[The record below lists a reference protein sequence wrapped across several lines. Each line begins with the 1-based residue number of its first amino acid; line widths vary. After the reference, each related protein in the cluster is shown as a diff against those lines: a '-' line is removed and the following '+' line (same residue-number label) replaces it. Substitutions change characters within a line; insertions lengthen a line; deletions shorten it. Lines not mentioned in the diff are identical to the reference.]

1 MTPIL
6 QKGSAMSIAS
16 CFVNRIRMIISS
28 ELGKDIE
35 KNVFVLSRAWDWKK
49 ILSPNEESNLRPS
62 DSTLRWSTSEPQT
75 LYVSKAH
82 YEVIYGNRL
91 HTLG

>member
-6 QKGSAMSIAS
+6 QTGSAMSIAS

-35 KNVFVLSRAWDWKK
+35 KNVFVLSRAWDWEKF
-49 ILSPNEESNLRPS
+49 
-62 DSTLRWSTSEPQT
+62 
-75 LYVSKAH
+75 
-82 YEVIYGNRL
+82 
-91 HTLG
+91 